1 MSAQK
6 YDASSIK
13 ILGGIEAV
21 RKRPEMYIGDRGPG
35 GLHHL
40 VYEVL
45 DNSIDEAMAGFCNS
59 ISVRIGADGSCA
71 VEDNGRGIPVEE
83 HKEAKVSALEVALC
97 TLHAGGKFDNE
108 SYKVAG
114 GLHGVGVSVVNA
126 LSEWLEAD
134 VYRDGKHYHFEC
146 VRGKRAGPAKE
157 VGPTQ
162 KRGTK
167 ISFMPDQE
175 IFGDAEFA
183 YDTLVK
189 RIRELAYLNAG
200 LKIAFQDD
208 RANKKESFKFD
219 EGLKAFIRH
228 LNEGKEVLH
237 QDVIYLSK
245 EDAQAKLTCE
255 VAMQYN
261 DGYTENVLVFANN
274 IRNIDGG
281 THLSGFKTA
290 LTRTM
295 NYYAKVNN
303 LLKNGQVTT
312 GEDLR
317 EGLTAAV
324 AVKLAEPHFEAQTK
338 VRLSNPEVGSFVET
352 TVNEQLG
359 HYLEEHPAETK
370 RILNKAIQAAAA
382 REAARKA
389 RELTRRKG
397 ALSSASLPG
406 KLWDCTSREKLSTEI
421 FIVEGDSAGGS
432 AKAGRDRNIQAILPL
447 KGKILNVEKARLEK
461 ILAHDEIRTMIS
473 ALGTGIGDDEFDA
486 EKCRYGKIILMTD
499 ADVDGAHIRTL
510 LLTFFFRQMPQLL
523 NRRAIYIAQPPL
535 YEIRVKGQKKSEYI
549 LNEHQMR
556 KRMIGRGLEGTELI
570 IRDGQGFAG
579 AGTPAL
585 SLSNGATNAA
595 TNRGAKRAKKTVET
609 AEPRKVSGEQLAA
622 LVKTL
627 ADVERSVGV
636 LTRRGINFEQFIK
649 AHYDGRQLP
658 RFLIRTAGAREE
670 VYYDSGE
677 YEARLDE
684 LKGTM
689 DEAAG
694 TTGEVAGTTDEAA
707 GTTDEAAGTTDE
719 AAGTTDEAAGTTD
732 DGEAA
737 TVKERPVLA
746 EELHEVARINQIN
759 EKLKTDFSL
768 DLNDFLL
775 KAEKTVAGESLPT
788 KFTLL
793 HGTDS
798 DDVAS
803 LADICPAIRQIGGKG
818 IEIKRFKG
826 LGEMNADQL
835 WETTMN
841 PESRT
846 LLSVRLDDA
855 GEADRLF
862 SILMG
867 DDVQARRDFILD
879 HALEVQYL
887 DI

>member
-1 MSAQK
+1 MSALK

-21 RKRPEMYIGDRGPG
+21 RKRPEMYIGDRGSG

-45 DNSIDEAMAGFCNS
+45 DNSIDEAMAGFCDS
-59 ISVRIGADGSCA
+59 VSVRIGADGSCA

-134 VYRDGKHYHFEC
+134 VYRDGKHYHFQC
-146 VRGKRAGPAKE
+146 VRGKRTAPVKE
-157 VGPTQ
+157 IGLSK

-167 ISFMPDQE
+167 ITFMPDQE

-183 YDTLVK
+183 YDTLLK

-200 LKIAFQDD
+200 LKITFHDD
-208 RANKKESFKFD
+208 RVDKKESFKFD
-219 EGLKAFIRH
+219 EGIKAFIRH

-237 QDVIYLSK
+237 QDVVYLAKQDTES
-245 EDAQAKLTCE
+245 KLTCE

-261 DGYTENVLVFANN
+261 DGYTENVLAFANN

-295 NYYAKVNN
+295 NYYAKANN
-303 LLKNGQVTT
+303 LLKNGQATT

-317 EGLTAAV
+317 EGLTAVV

-338 VRLSNPEVGSFVET
+338 VRLTNPEVGGFVET

-359 HYLEEHPAETK
+359 HYLEEHPTEAK

-406 KLWDCTSREKLSTEI
+406 KLWDCASREKVTTEI

-447 KGKILNVEKARLEK
+447 KGKILNVEKARVEK
-461 ILAHDEIRTMIS
+461 MLAHDEIRTMIS
-473 ALGTGIGDDEFDA
+473 ALGTGIGVDDFDVQ
-486 EKCRYGKIILMTD
+486 KCRYGKIILMTD

-510 LLTFFFRQMPQLL
+510 LLTFFFRQMQELL
-523 NRRAIYIAQPPL
+523 DKRMVYIAQPPL
-535 YEIRVKGQKKSEYI
+535 YEIRVKGQKKSEYV
-549 LNEHQMR
+549 LNENQMR
-556 KRMIGRGLEGTELI
+556 RQMIARGLEGTELLV
-570 IRDGQGFAG
+570 RASQ
-579 AGTPAL
+579 PAEPRA
-585 SLSNGATNAA
+585 SGSG
-595 TNRGAKRAKKTVET
+595 RPKKRAESS
-609 AEPRKVSGEQLAA
+609 EPRKVSGQQLAA
-622 LVKTL
+622 LVKAL
-627 ADVERSVGV
+627 ADAERSVGV
-636 LTRRGINFEQFIK
+636 LARRGINFELFVK
-649 AHYDGRQLP
+649 AHYDGQQLP
-658 RFLIRTAGAREE
+658 RFLIRIPASAGTSAAPPQAGAREE
-670 VYYDSGE
+670 VYYDAE
-677 YEARLDE
+677 QYEARLDE
-684 LKGTM
+684 LK
-689 DEAAG
+689 E
-694 TTGEVAGTTDEAA
+694 
-707 GTTDEAAGTTDE
+707 
-719 AAGTTDEAAGTTD
+719 
-732 DGEAA
+732 
-737 TVKERPVLA
+737 TVKPADAEPEQPVLA

-759 EKLKTDFSL
+759 EKLKTEFAL
-768 DLNDFLL
+768 DLSDFLL
-775 KAEKTVAGESLPT
+775 RAEKSVSGESLPT
-788 KFTLL
+788 KFVLL
-793 HGTDS
+793 HGPDRY
-798 DDVAS
+798 DVAS

-826 LGEMNADQL
+826 LGEMNAEQL

-841 PESRT
+841 PASRT

-867 DDVQARRDFILD
+867 DDVQERRDFIRD